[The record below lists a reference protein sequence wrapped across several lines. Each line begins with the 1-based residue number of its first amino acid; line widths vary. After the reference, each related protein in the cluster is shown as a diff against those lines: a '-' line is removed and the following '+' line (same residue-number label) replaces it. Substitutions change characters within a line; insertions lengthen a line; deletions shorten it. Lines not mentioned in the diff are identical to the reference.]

1 MKKLNIQR
9 TEENKYVILFP
20 YGPGSRATRFGLL
33 YDASTDTIEKE
44 NEAPYLW
51 DREMNDIK
59 QLAKGFLRMEKT
71 RSFKYRSGENNYIF
85 IYESETSVI
94 IFWRET
100 NYWMK
105 FTAECQLWNLHNDNF
120 RLKPTTVS
128 KKVLKKWPEV
138 DINIFHFQKYKPAS
152 PPINGNW
159 FEWDDEAH

>member
-59 QLAKGFLRMEKT
+59 QLAKNNLPTEITK
-71 RSFKYRSGENNYIF
+71 SFRFKSGKSNYIV
-85 IYESETSVI
+85 IHESNTSVLL
-94 IFWRET
+94 FWQEA
-100 NYWMK
+100 NFWMK